1 MLSWCRRRPAK
12 GRASRV
18 ENFAVRED
26 LAEFLFP
33 TRREFRLVKK
43 PTLALLALF
52 LSGAAPAAAAPAA
65 AAPEAA
71 PAANPPRPA
80 KPTAQTT
87 AVTPAAI
94 KPGAKEKP
102 AAKPDAKSDKPAA
115 SAPPAKPSDAENSAQ
130 KNAPPLPPA
139 PPTRE
144 EALRRANEFLNA
156 SPVLSADFVQIGG
169 DGKRAEGTLRVHR
182 PGRMRF
188 EYARP
193 ATMEVVSDGATVAV
207 RDAKLNTQDL
217 YFIDQTPL
225 KFLLKEKISLEN
237 DVKVKDVVTDDSGTA
252 ISFED
257 KATFGGTSHIKLI
270 FDSKTFALKQ
280 WQVTDPQGFE
290 TLITLFNIERMK
302 APDPNIFKVN
312 R

>member
-1 MLSWCRRRPAK
+1 
-12 GRASRV
+12 
-18 ENFAVRED
+18 
-26 LAEFLFP
+26 
-33 TRREFRLVKK
+33 VKK

-52 LSGAAPAAAAPAA
+52 LPGAATAAAPDAT
-65 AAPEAA
+65 A
-71 PAANPPRPA
+71 PAANPPHQA
-80 KPTAQTT
+80 KPAAKTT

-115 SAPPAKPSDAENSAQ
+115 TVPPAKPSDGENSAQ
-130 KNAPPLPPA
+130 KSAPL

-169 DGKRAEGTLRVHR
+169 DGKRAEGTLHVHR

-193 ATMEVVSDGATVAV
+193 ASMEVVSDGATVAV
-207 RDAKLNTQDL
+207 RDSKLNTQDL

-252 ISFED
+252 IFFED